1 MLLSTQCNDNRLRA
15 DHTSMSCCPTCCN
28 NSICMLRSHPQ
39 LRLSCAV
46 GAVCMASLPGTAA
59 DAPHT
64 PCARPSSAPTQALAS
79 GAAPEVPMT
88 SSPPRA
94 SSHAQVLS
102 SCSSAAVAAPS
113 IPCVRPPL
121 SSACMLRWTG
131 RNCERF
137 TSHVRTGLC
146 RLRMTGA
153 TSQGG
158 KAPGNPLR
166 QLHATRRASSCAE
179 SPHATRGPAESNPRL
194 SGDGFFYHALQPPH
208 RCAQH
213 QRCACGRVGRPTGPI
228 NNLQLLHPAVHMHGG
243 MPSAVHTQLPTR
255 RR

>member
-1 MLLSTQCNDNRLRA
+1 V
-15 DHTSMSCCPTCCN
+15 CCCQHNAMTIVSVQTIHRCP
-28 NSICMLRSHPQ
+28 
-39 LRLSCAV
+39 V
-46 GAVCMASLPGTAA
+46 VLPAA
-59 DAPHT
+59 T
-64 PCARPSSAPTQALAS
+64 TALAS

-102 SCSSAAVAAPS
+102 SCSSAAVVAPS

-137 TSHVRTGLC
+137 TSHIRTGLC

-158 KAPGNPLR
+158 KA
-166 QLHATRRASSCAE
+166 CAE